1 MPKNV
6 RTGGVDKMNETKTQV
21 FALLYLVIPVCF
33 LGANIMLGL
42 IRKYSLERK
51 RKINFYIPLMQN

>member
-1 MPKNV
+1 
-6 RTGGVDKMNETKTQV
+6 MNETKKQV